1 MFENFRAWCKKFI
14 ADAKTRYT
22 GWFRRIRPVRRGTW
36 LSGAHHEST
45 GRLFYAPL
53 LSPKRD
59 YQLHFPAAPGD
70 SERLPLI
77 VMLHGCRQDP
87 EAFAAGTRINLLAD
101 RMRCLVLYPKQTR
114 RANPYRCWNWFDP
127 SSHMGNGE
135 AAIIAGMVREVV
147 KDHNV
152 DPSRIY
158 VAGLSAGGAL
168 ASALASCYAEM
179 FAACAIHSGLMFQA
193 ASSPSAARPAM
204 QNGSERDPEKVG
216 ESAFE
221 ISGGKVNAMP
231 VLVIHGDADD
241 IVHPIN
247 AEQII
252 AQFLAMN
259 RLAAEKNGRPDTST
273 VRTTETANGHSHR
286 FEIRDYGPEDAPL
299 LRHVIVKGMG
309 HAWSGGN
316 PRYPFNDP
324 RGPDASEMM
333 MEFFAMHRR
342 EKSHSCHSERNEESA
357 FSVLNE

>member
-1 MFENFRAWCKKFI
+1 MFENFKAWCGKRV
-14 ADAKTRYT
+14 AAAKTLWT
-22 GWFRRIRPVRRGTW
+22 SWLRRRKRDPTGTW
-36 LSGAHHEST
+36 LSGSHHEST

-59 YQLHFPAAPGD
+59 YQLHLPAAPRDG
-70 SERLPLI
+70 ERLPLI

-101 RMRCLVLYPKQTR
+101 RMRYLVLYPRQTR
-114 RANPYRCWNWFDP
+114 LANPFRCWNWFDP
-127 SSHMGNGE
+127 SSHKGNGE
-135 AAIIAGMVREVV
+135 AAIIAGMVREVA
-147 KDHNV
+147 KSHNV

-158 VAGLSAGGAL
+158 VAGLSAGGGL
-168 ASALASCYAEM
+168 ASALASCYADV
-179 FAACAIHSGLMFQA
+179 FAACAVHSGMMFQA
-193 ASSPSAARPAM
+193 AGSPAAVRPAM
-204 QNGSERDPEKVG
+204 QNGSALDPEKVA
-216 ESAFE
+216 ERAFE
-221 ISGGKVNAMP
+221 ISGDKVSAMP

-259 RLAAEKNGRPDTST
+259 RLAAEKNGRLGTST
-273 VRTTETANGHSHR
+273 ARTTVTANGSGHR

-342 EKSHSCHSERNEESA
+342 EKSR
-357 FSVLNE
+357 

>member
-1 MFENFRAWCKKFI
+1 MFENFKAWCGKRV
-14 ADAKTRYT
+14 AAAKTFWT
-22 GWFRRIRPVRRGTW
+22 NWFRRRKPDPPGTW
-36 LSGAHHEST
+36 LSGSHHEST

-59 YQLHFPAAPGD
+59 YRLHLPAAPHDG
-70 SERLPLI
+70 ERLPLI

-101 RMRCLVLYPKQTR
+101 RMRYLVLYPQQTW

-127 SSHMGNGE
+127 SNHKGNGE
-135 AAIIAGMVREVV
+135 AAIVAGMVREVA
-147 KDHNV
+147 KSHSV

-168 ASALASCYAEM
+168 ASALASCYADV

-193 ASSPSAARPAM
+193 ASSPAAARPAM
-204 QNGSERDPEKVG
+204 QNGSELDPEKVG
-216 ESAFE
+216 ENAFE
-221 ISGGKVNAMP
+221 ISGDKVNAMP
-231 VLVIHGDADD
+231 ALVIHGDADD

-259 RLAAEKNGRPDTST
+259 RLAAEKNGRLDTST
-273 VRTTETANGHSHR
+273 ARTTVTANDSGHR

-333 MEFFAMHRR
+333 MEFFSRHRR
-342 EKSHSCHSERNEESA
+342 ETSH
-357 FSVLNE
+357 